1 MKEATTSSG
10 DNKYYKEVLDCRRK
24 LIKYSESSRNQID
37 NKYLEEEN
45 RLMNG
50 FLRLSEDV
58 LSFLKQNSWKDYY
71 RHLVVGIKL
80 TSENIEARISEMLKG
95 KDFSRPLYVNIPEH
109 KQEDLHKNSAEL
121 VRLYHSYEG
130 RYGLESLANELDFSM
145 LIFSRHYRMHPNE
158 KYISEVWLYR
168 PLWNGVVHFNTDL
181 AEKCNELIEKF
192 LIEINKNPNNI
203 EVVMRLDDGRLIGMH
218 KIKDQVCIFEYLNGE
233 WIIPAKTIKN
243 AQLATGTLTSL

>member
-1 MKEATTSSG
+1 MREVTTLSG

-37 NKYLEEEN
+37 NKYLDECN

-50 FLRLSEDV
+50 FSQLSEDV

-80 TSENIEARISEMLKG
+80 TSENIEARISEMLRG
-95 KDFSRPLYVNIPEH
+95 KDFSRPLYINIPEH
-109 KQEDLHKNSAEL
+109 KEEDRCNNSAEL

-130 RYGLESLANELDFSM
+130 RYGLESLTNELDFSM

-192 LIEINKNPNNI
+192 LIEINQNPNNI
-203 EVVMRLDDGRLIGMH
+203 EVIMRLDDGRLIGMH
-218 KIKDQVCIFEYLNGE
+218 KIKDKVCIFEYLNE
-233 WIIPAKTIKN
+233 KWIIPNKPIEES
-243 AQLATGTLTSL
+243 QLKTGTLTAL